1 MMTLRQ
7 LFPEWQGQDV
17 RVTGLALDSRQV
29 KSGYL
34 FLAVPGLKV
43 DGRDYIGQAIEA
55 GAVAVAY
62 DAAGDCH
69 YEGAVPMLA
78 VPQLAGQISAI
89 AGRFHG
95 EPSAALTLVGIT
107 GTNGKTSVSQMLAQA
122 LNELNTPCGVIG
134 TLGSGLPGALIDH
147 GMTTPDAV
155 NVQGQLAQL
164 RDAGAEAVCMEVSSH
179 ALDQGRVAALGFDVA
194 VFTNLTR
201 DHLDYHGDMDSYEAA
216 KARLFDAAGCH
227 AVINLDDPAG
237 RRLAESCPPRKGTAR
252 LLGYSLRDT
261 PALLHC
267 SEVRYDDA
275 GIHALLHF
283 EGEQSTLHSELLG
296 DFNLSNLL
304 AVTGSLLVLGFKLPQ
319 AVERAAGLR
328 APAGRMQ
335 RLGGGSRPLVVVD
348 YAHTPDALEK
358 ALTALRAHVSGRLT
372 CIFGCGGNRDAGKR
386 PLMGQIAERY
396 ADRVVVTDDNPRN
409 EPSAGIIGQICQG
422 LGKPQNITVLANR
435 AEAIAHTISRAH
447 REDVIL
453 LAGKGHETYQEIN
466 GVRHAFNDIEQAERA
481 LLQWEASH
489 A

>member
-1 MMTLRQ
+1 MITLRQ
-7 LFPEWQGQDV
+7 LFPDWLGQDV
-17 RVTGLALDSRQV
+17 SVTGLALDSRQV

-43 DGRDYIGQAIEA
+43 DGRDYIDQAIEA

-62 DAAGDCH
+62 DATDDRH

-78 VPQLAGQISAI
+78 VPQLAEQISAI
-89 AGRFHG
+89 AGRFYG

-122 LNELNTPCGVIG
+122 LNELDTPCGVIG
-134 TLGSGLPGALIDH
+134 TLGSGMPGALTDH

-155 NVQGQLAQL
+155 NVQGQLARL
-164 RDAGAEAVCMEVSSH
+164 RDAGAAAVCMEVSSH
-179 ALDQGRVAALGFDVA
+179 ALDQGRVAALAFDVA

-201 DHLDYHGDMDSYEAA
+201 DHLDYHGDMISYEAA
-216 KARLFDAAGCH
+216 KARLFDAGGCH

-237 RRLAESCPPRKGTAR
+237 RRLMERCPPREGTAR
-252 LLGYSLRDT
+252 LLGFSLMDAT
-261 PALLHC
+261 APLHC
-267 SEVRYDDA
+267 SDVRYDAA

-283 EGEQSTLHSELLG
+283 EDEQSSLHSELLG
-296 DFNLSNLL
+296 EFNLSNLL
-304 AVTGSLLVLGFKLPQ
+304 AVTGSLLVLGFSLHQ

-358 ALTALRAHVSGRLT
+358 ALIALRAHVSGRLT

-409 EPSAGIIGQICQG
+409 EPSASIIGQICQG

-447 REDVIL
+447 HEDVIL

-466 GVRHAFNDIEQAERA
+466 GVRHAFSDIEQAERA
-481 LLQWEASH
+481 LQQWEASH

>member
-1 MMTLRQ
+1 MTTLRQ
-7 LFPEWQGQDV
+7 LFPDWQGQDITI
-17 RVTGLALDSRQV
+17 TGIALDSRQV
-29 KSGYL
+29 KAGYL

-43 DGRDYIGQAIEA
+43 DGRDYIDPALQA
-55 GAVAVAY
+55 GAVAIAY
-62 DAAGDCH
+62 DPTGERH
-69 YEGAVPMLA
+69 YEGVAPMLA
-78 VPQLAGQISAI
+78 VPELAGQISSI
-89 AGRFHG
+89 AGRYYAD
-95 EPSAALTLVGIT
+95 PSATLTLIGIT
-107 GTNGKTSVSQMLAQA
+107 GTNGKTSVCQMLAQA

-134 TLGSGLPGALIDH
+134 TLGSGMPGALVDH

-155 NVQGQLAQL
+155 SVQAQLAQL

-179 ALDQGRVAALGFDVA
+179 ALDQARVAALGFKVA
-194 VFTNLTR
+194 VFTNLSR

-216 KARLFDAAGCH
+216 KARLFDAPDCH

-237 RRLAESCPPRKGTAR
+237 RRLVDRCAPRQGAAR
-252 LLGYSLRDT
+252 LIGYSLYDT
-261 PALLHC
+261 GAELYC
-267 SEVRYDDA
+267 SDVRYDDA
-275 GIHALLHF
+275 GIHAQLNVGHQQYPLNS
-283 EGEQSTLHSELLG
+283 QLLG
-296 DFNLSNLL
+296 AFNLSNLL
-304 AVTGSLLVLGFKLPQ
+304 AVVGSLLVLGFTLQQ

-335 RLGGGSRPLVVVD
+335 RLGGGSRPLVVID

-358 ALTALRAHVSGRLT
+358 ALSALRAHVSGRLT
-372 CIFGCGGNRDAGKR
+372 CVFGCGGNRDTGKR
-386 PLMGQIAERY
+386 PLMGQIAEQH

-409 EPSAGIIGQICQG
+409 ELSSSIIGQICQG
-422 LGKPQNITVLANR
+422 ISTPQKMTVLANR

-466 GVRHAFNDIEQAERA
+466 GVRHAFSDIEQAERA